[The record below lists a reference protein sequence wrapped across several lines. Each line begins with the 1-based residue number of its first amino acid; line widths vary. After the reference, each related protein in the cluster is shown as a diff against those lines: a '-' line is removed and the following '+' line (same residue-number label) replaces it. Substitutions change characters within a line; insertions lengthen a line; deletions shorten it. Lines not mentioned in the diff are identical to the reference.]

1 VFPTLVQLGPFHL
14 PIYATLL
21 SFGLVGGVIVSVW
34 QGVRRG
40 FAPSQPFDAALLVTV
55 GSLVGARATYVAV
68 NWAYYGDHLSGAF
81 RFWTGGLAW
90 QGGLPLGLL
99 LGALYG
105 VRYRL
110 PLGVLLDS
118 LALGL
123 AWFTLFIWL
132 GSGAANDVYGCETF
146 PTDGLWWT
154 LSADLP
160 DLYGL
165 RAPRVNVSLLGSAWS
180 GLVLI
185 VSWFLRGRLSV
196 SGSLLLT
203 TLVLTG
209 LGGLVLV
216 PLQANQVPFLFRV
229 RLDWLFNL
237 LLVTSG
243 LVGLVL
249 LRTLAIRNGRRISP
263 SAPQ

>member
-1 VFPTLVQLGPFHL
+1 MFPTLVQLGPFHL
-14 PIYATLL
+14 PTYATLL
-21 SFGLVGGVIVSVW
+21 SFGLVGGVLVSVW
-34 QGVRRG
+34 QGVRRA
-40 FAPSQPFDAALLVTV
+40 FAPSQPFDAALLLAV

-68 NWAYYGDHLSGAF
+68 NWAYYGDHLSGAL

-99 LGALYG
+99 LVALYG
-105 VRYRL
+105 VRFRL
-110 PLGVLLDS
+110 PLGGLLDS

-132 GSGAANDVYGCETF
+132 GSGSANDVYGRETF

-185 VSWFLRGRLSV
+185 VLWLLRGRLSV
-196 SGSLLLT
+196 SGSLFFA

-209 LGGLVLV
+209 LGGLGLV
-216 PLQANQVPFLFRV
+216 PLQANQVPYLFQV

-237 LLVTSG
+237 LLVTGG
-243 LVGLVL
+243 LVGLIVV
-249 LRTLAIRNGRRISP
+249 RTLAIRHGRRIPP
-263 SAPQ
+263 SAPP